1 MIPRTLFS
9 EEHEI
14 FRAQC
19 RSLFEREFVPNHA
32 QWERDGIVPRNVWK
46 LMGEEGLLCTSVP
59 ENLGGIGADRLMAV
73 IMLEE
78 LSDLGLTGM
87 ALSFA
92 MHSEIV
98 TSYIEKYGS
107 PGQKERWLPALIAG
121 ERIGALAMTEP
132 SGGSD
137 LQRIRTLASS
147 DGDGYRLNG
156 QKTFISNGRHT
167 NLTIVAAKTDQAEGS
182 RGISLFLVEGER
194 AGLSKG
200 RNLEKIGLHSADTSE
215 LFFDDVWI
223 PAENRIG
230 EDGKGFRYMMQ
241 ELPWERLQL
250 AVVAVAACEAALRWT
265 AEYCH
270 ERQAFGRAVAE
281 FQNTQFSLA
290 ELRTETQIARVFVDR
305 CIGLSLEGRLDVEA
319 AAMAKYWTTDLQ
331 CKVVDRCLQ
340 LHGGYG
346 YMRDYAIARAF
357 VDARAQRIY
366 GGTNEIMKE
375 IISRTNLAR
384 E

>member
-9 EEHEI
+9 EDHRI
-14 FRAQC
+14 FREQC
-19 RSLFEREFVPNHA
+19 RALFESEFVPRHA
-32 QWERDGIVPRNVWK
+32 QWERDGIVPRDVWQ
-46 LMGEEGLLCTSVP
+46 LMGKDGLLCTSVP
-59 ENLGGIGADRLMAV
+59 EELGGIGADRLMAV

-78 LSDLGLTGM
+78 LSDLGLGGM
-87 ALSFA
+87 ALNFA

-98 TSYIEKYGS
+98 TPYLVKYGS
-107 PGQKERWLPALIAG
+107 SRQRARWLSELIRG

-137 LQRIRTLASS
+137 LQRIKTVALP
-147 DGDGYRLNG
+147 DGDGFRLNG
-156 QKTFISNGRHT
+156 QKTFISNGQHT
-167 NLTIVAAKTDQAEGS
+167 NLTIVAAKTNQAEGA
-182 RGISLFLVEGER
+182 RGISLFLIEGER
-194 AGLSKG
+194 AGFTKG

-223 PAENRIG
+223 PADNLIG
-230 EDGKGFRYMMQ
+230 EEGQGFRYMMQ

-250 AVVAVAACEAALRWT
+250 AIVAVTACEAALRWT
-265 AEYCH
+265 IDYCK
-270 ERQAFGRAVAE
+270 ERQAFGRSIAM
-281 FQNTQFSLA
+281 FQNTQFKLA

-305 CIGLSLEGRLDVEA
+305 CVALSLDSKLDVET

-331 CKVVDRCLQ
+331 CKVVDECLQ

-346 YMRDYAIARAF
+346 YMRDYAIGRAF

-375 IISRTNLAR
+375 IISRAI
-384 E
+384 